1 MNKKILIIEDETN
14 LRTVLKDKLTKE
26 GYEVL
31 EASNGA
37 EGVNSAKVN
46 QPDLIL
52 LDIIM
57 PKENGLDVLKDI
69 RNTTSLI
76 STPVFVLTNLA
87 DEKSAEVAK
96 KLGATEYLIKS
107 NIKVEDLA
115 LKIKDTLNKG
125 EEWQKQF

>member
-1 MNKKILIIEDETN
+1 MSKKILVIEDETD

-96 KLGATEYLIKS
+96 KLGATEYIIKS

-125 EEWQKQF
+125 EE